1 MSRCPD
7 VSIIVAAFNAEQH
20 IEHALA
26 SALAQT
32 DVSLEVIVSDDA
44 STDRTVAVV
53 EAVSDD
59 RLRLVK
65 LSMNGGP
72 GAARNAAIEVA
83 RGEWLAVL
91 DADDAMGPGRIAKL
105 VDAARASNSDIV
117 ADNLFVDTVLDRQLL
132 IAEVLDNS
140 SYEIEFS
147 SFVLNNRPTKRGLGY
162 GYLKPLLRAAF
173 LREHQIQY
181 DPCLRIGEDFM
192 IVAEMLVRG
201 ATYVRHRS
209 AGYTYRRHATSISH
223 RLEANAAQAMVEAD
237 ARFLTKHGR
246 HMGPAAKAAIASH
259 ARSARDAA
267 AYARCLEALR
277 GRKYGVAAFEAARRP
292 AALGLMREPLQIRLA
307 RLAALVGWRPTPI

>member
-44 STDRTVAVV
+44 STDRTIAVV
-53 EAVSDD
+53 EAIGDD
-59 RLRLVK
+59 RLRVVK
-65 LSMNGGP
+65 LSTNGGP
-72 GAARNAAIEVA
+72 GAARNAAVDVA

-91 DADDAMGPGRIAKL
+91 DADDAMDPGRIAKL
-105 VDAARASNSDIV
+105 IGAARAAHADIV
-117 ADNLFVDTVLDRQLL
+117 ADNLVVDTDVNRELL
-132 IAEVLDNS
+132 IAELLDES
-140 SYEIEFS
+140 SHEIGFIS
-147 SFVLNNRPTKRGLGY
+147 YVLNNRPTKRGLSY
-162 GYLKPLLRAAF
+162 GYLKPLFRTSF
-173 LREHQIQY
+173 LREHELRY
-181 DPCLRIGEDFM
+181 DPQLRIGEDFM

-223 RLEANAAQAMVEAD
+223 RLGVSAAQAMVEAD
-237 ARFLTKHGR
+237 ARFLTRHGP
-246 HMGPAAKAAIASH
+246 HMRPAARAAIASH

-267 AYARCLEALR
+267 AYARCLEALKS
-277 GRKYGVAAFEAARRP
+277 RKYGGAAFEVARRP
-292 AALGLMREPLQIRLA
+292 AVLGLMREPLQIRLA
-307 RLAALVGWRPTPI
+307 RLGLPL